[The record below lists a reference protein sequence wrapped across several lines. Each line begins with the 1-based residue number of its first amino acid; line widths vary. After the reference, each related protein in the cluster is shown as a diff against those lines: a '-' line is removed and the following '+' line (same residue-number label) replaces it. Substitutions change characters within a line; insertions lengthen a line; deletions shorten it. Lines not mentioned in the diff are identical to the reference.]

1 MFTVPYIQ
9 EKKYFLRPQTIKKK
23 KKGLHVKLREGVS
36 YTVMFDIP
44 RNQQKVKR
52 LPNR

>member
-1 MFTVPYIQ
+1 MFTMPYIQ
-9 EKKYFLRPQTIKKK
+9 ESIFRDPKVLKKK

-44 RNQQKVKR
+44 RNQQKLEM